1 MIDISEVSA
10 TRPVTLLATAHSPAQ
25 KKGTSG
31 PMQFFESLLLLL
43 LVSIVL
49 LQVSRRLLIPYPSML
64 AVAGVAVALLPGT
77 PFVALDPQMALALF
91 IAPALLDAAYDF
103 PLGTARRYWLPLL
116 VFAVG
121 GVVITALSV
130 ALAGWAFAGL
140 PFAAALVLGA
150 IVAPP
155 DAVSAT
161 AVLSSVSV
169 PRNLDAILR
178 GESLFNDAAALL
190 IFTAALSVQSAGALD
205 GTVGLHIALAA
216 PGGILLGVGAAW
228 ITRYLSRFVVGTL
241 GGNLLQF
248 VQTFLLWI
256 LAERLHLSPVL
267 AVVSFAMTIARIS
280 DPAASSARMR
290 VQSYAVW
297 SAVVFVLNVMAFLLM
312 GMQVRAILRDMEPG
326 HIGQAAFVAAAVV
339 AIVVVV
345 RFILCVGLYR
355 YENYRAR
362 REGRDDPTG
371 LSQAI
376 LAGWCGMRGLL
387 TLATAFA
394 LPEDFPNRDV
404 VVLTAFSVV
413 LVTVVVQ
420 GLSLRYVIRWLGLD
434 RSSDDGKGSLNHMR
448 GEIAVAGLDRLEGST
463 GDEAE
468 LLRTKMRME
477 KHSFSTREMSS
488 LKRYRSLALEAIN
501 SQRQALERLRVEH
514 QLNPDVYNLLL
525 EEIDWRE
532 LSVLPE
538 EERRIEEI

>member
-1 MIDISEVSA
+1 
-10 TRPVTLLATAHSPAQ
+10 
-25 KKGTSG
+25 
-31 PMQFFESLLLLL
+31 MQFFESLLLLL
-43 LVSIVL
+43 LVAIIL

-64 AVAGVAVALLPGT
+64 ALAGIAVAIVPGT
-77 PFVALDPQMALALF
+77 PDLTLDPQIALALF

-103 PLGTARRYWLPLL
+103 PLGTARRFWLPLL
-116 VFAVG
+116 VFAIG
-121 GVVITALSV
+121 GVVVTTLTV
-130 ALAGWAFAGL
+130 ALAGWTFAGL

-155 DAVSAT
+155 DAAAST

-169 PRNLDAILR
+169 PRNVDAVLR

-205 GTVGLHIALAA
+205 GAETASLVLAA
-216 PGGILLGVGAAW
+216 PGGILLGVASAW
-228 ITRYLSRFVVGTL
+228 VLRYLYRFVVGTL
-241 GGNLLQF
+241 GGNILQF

-267 AVVSFAMTIARIS
+267 AIVAFAMTTAYFS
-280 DPAASSARMR
+280 DPLASSARMR

-297 SAVVFVLNVMAFLLM
+297 SVVVFVLNVMAFLLM
-312 GMQVRAILRDMEPG
+312 GMQVRAILADMEPNHMG
-326 HIGQAAFVAAAVV
+326 EAALFAGG
-339 AIVVVV
+339 VVVIV
-345 RFILCVGLYR
+345 IVTRFALCIGFNR
-355 YENYRAR
+355 YEAYAAR
-362 REGRDDPTG
+362 RDGRDQPP
-371 LSQAI
+371 SFKQAI

-394 LPEDFPNRDV
+394 LPGDFPNRNV
-404 VVLTAFSVV
+404 VVLTAFAVV
-413 LVTVVVQ
+413 LATVVIQ
-420 GLSLRYVIRWLGLD
+420 GLSLRYVIQWLRFDL
-434 RSSDDGKGSLNHMR
+434 KGEAGNNLNDLR
-448 GEIAVAGLDRLEGST
+448 RDIAIAGLSKLEGAT

-477 KHSFSTREMSS
+477 KHSLSTEEMTS
-488 LKRYRSLALEAIN
+488 LKRYRTLALDAIAG
-501 SQRQALERLRVEH
+501 QRQALERLRIEH
-514 QLNPDVYNLLL
+514 QLNPDLYNLLL

>member
-1 MIDISEVSA
+1 ME
-10 TRPVTLLATAHSPAQ
+10 
-25 KKGTSG
+25 
-31 PMQFFESLLLLL
+31 FFESLLLLL
-43 LVSIVL
+43 LVAIIL
-49 LQVSRRLLIPYPSML
+49 LQVSRRLSIPYPSML
-64 AVAGVAVALLPGT
+64 AVAGIAVAFVPGT
-77 PFVALDPQMALALF
+77 PQMTLDPQMALALF

-103 PLGTARRYWLPLL
+103 PLGTARRFWLPLL
-116 VFAVG
+116 VFAIG
-121 GVVITALSV
+121 GVVVTSASV

-140 PFAAALVLGA
+140 PLAAAVVLGA

-155 DAVSAT
+155 DAAAAT
-161 AVLSSVSV
+161 AVLSSISI
-169 PRNLDAILR
+169 PRNVDAVLR

-190 IFTAALSVQSAGALD
+190 IFSAALSVQSAGALD
-205 GTVGLHIALAA
+205 GAVALDLVIAA
-216 PGGILLGVGAAW
+216 PGGILLGVACAW
-228 ITRYLSRFVVGTL
+228 AIRYLYRFVVGTL
-241 GGNLLQF
+241 GGNILQF

-267 AVVSFAMTIARIS
+267 AIVAFAMTIAQIS

-312 GMQVRAILRDMEPG
+312 GMQVRDIVENMEPG
-326 HIGQAAFVAAAVV
+326 HLGPALLTASVVV
-339 AIVVVV
+339 AIVIVS
-345 RFILCVGLYR
+345 RFALCIIFNR
-355 YENYRAR
+355 YEAYSAR
-362 REGRDDPTG
+362 RDGREDAPSFG
-371 LSQAI
+371 QAI

-394 LPEDFPNRDV
+394 LPQDFPNRDV
-404 VVLTAFSVV
+404 VVLTAFAVV
-413 LVTVVVQ
+413 LVTVVLQ

-434 RSSDDGKGSLNHMR
+434 HDGEGSIGLTQLR
-448 GEIAVAGLDRLEGST
+448 REIAIAGLERLGDAT
-463 GDEAE
+463 GEEAE

-477 KHSFSTREMSS
+477 KQSLSTTEMSS
-488 LKRYRSLALEAIN
+488 LKRYRTFALEAIGG
-501 SQRQALERLRVEH
+501 QRQALERLRLEH

>member
-1 MIDISEVSA
+1 
-10 TRPVTLLATAHSPAQ
+10 
-25 KKGTSG
+25 
-31 PMQFFESLLLLL
+31 MQFFESLLLLL

-49 LQVSRRLLIPYPSML
+49 LQVSRRLHIPYPSML

-77 PFVALDPQMALALF
+77 PVVALDPQMALALF

-121 GVVITALSV
+121 GVVVTALSV

-205 GTVGLHIALAA
+205 GSVAFHIALAA
-216 PGGILLGVGAAW
+216 PGGILLGVGTAW
-228 ITRYLSRFVVGTL
+228 ITRYLYRFVVGTL

-256 LAERLHLSPVL
+256 LAERFHLSPVL
-267 AVVSFAMTIARIS
+267 AVVSFAMTAARIS
-280 DPAASSARMR
+280 DPSTSSARMR

-312 GMQVRAILRDMEPG
+312 GMQVRAILQDMEPG
-326 HIGQAAFVAAAVV
+326 HIGEAAFVAAAVV
-339 AIVVVV
+339 AIVVLV
-345 RFILCVGLYR
+345 RFVLCFALYR
-355 YENYRAR
+355 YEVYAAR
-362 REGRDDPTG
+362 REGRDDPPT
-371 LSQAI
+371 LSEAI

-394 LPEDFPNRDV
+394 LPDDFPNRDV

-413 LVTVVVQ
+413 LVTVVMQ

-434 RSSDDGKGSLNHMR
+434 RSDDGKGGLNHMR
-448 GEIAVAGLDRLEGST
+448 GEIAIAGLERLEGST

-477 KHSFSTREMSS
+477 KHSFSTREMAS
-488 LKRYRSLALEAIN
+488 LNRYRALALEAID
-501 SQRQALERLRVEH
+501 SQRHALERLRIEH

>member
-1 MIDISEVSA
+1 
-10 TRPVTLLATAHSPAQ
+10 
-25 KKGTSG
+25 
-31 PMQFFESLLLLL
+31 MQFFESLLLLL
-43 LVSIVL
+43 LVAIVL
-49 LQVSRRLLIPYPSML
+49 LQLSRRLFIPYPSML

-121 GVVITALSV
+121 GVVVTAGTV

-190 IFTAALSVQSAGALD
+190 IFTAALAVQSAGGLD
-205 GTVGLHIALAA
+205 GSVAFHITLAA
-216 PGGILLGVGAAW
+216 PGGILMGVAAAY

-267 AVVSFAMTIARIS
+267 AVVSFAMTIARIN
-280 DPAASSARMR
+280 DPSASSARMR

-326 HIGQAAFVAAAVV
+326 HIGQAALVASSVV
-339 AIVVVV
+339 AIVIVV
-345 RFILCVGLYR
+345 RFVLCVGLYR

-362 REGRDDPTG
+362 REGRDDPTSF
-371 LSQAI
+371 SQAI

-394 LPEDFPNRDV
+394 LPADFPNRDV
-404 VVLTAFSVV
+404 VVLTAFAVV

-434 RSSDDGKGSLNHMR
+434 RSGDGSDHLNQMR
-448 GEIAVAGLDRLEGST
+448 HQIAVAGLGRLESST
-463 GDEAE
+463 GEEAE

-477 KHSFSTREMSS
+477 KHSFSSKEMSS
-488 LKRYRSLALEAIN
+488 LNRYRTLALEAID
-501 SQRQALERLRVEH
+501 SQRQALERLRIEH

>member
-1 MIDISEVSA
+1 
-10 TRPVTLLATAHSPAQ
+10 
-25 KKGTSG
+25 
-31 PMQFFESLLLLL
+31 MQFFESLLLLL

-49 LQVSRRLLIPYPSML
+49 LQVSRRLRIPYPSML

-121 GVVITALSV
+121 GVVVTALSV

-190 IFTAALSVQSAGALD
+190 IFTAALAVQSAGALD
-205 GTVGLHIALAA
+205 GTVALHITLAA

-228 ITRYLSRFVVGTL
+228 ITRYLYRFVVGTL

-256 LAERLHLSPVL
+256 VAERLHLSPVL

-280 DPAASSARMR
+280 NPSTSSARMR

-312 GMQVRAILRDMEPG
+312 GMQVRAILQDMEPG
-326 HIGQAAFVAAAVV
+326 HIGEAAFVATAVV
-339 AIVVVV
+339 AIVVAV
-345 RFILCVGLYR
+345 RFVLCFALYR
-355 YENYRAR
+355 YDVYAAR
-362 REGRDDPTG
+362 REGRDDPPS
-371 LSQAI
+371 LSEAI

-394 LPEDFPNRDV
+394 LPDDFPNRDV
-404 VVLTAFSVV
+404 VVLTAFAVV
-413 LVTVVVQ
+413 LVTVVMQ
-420 GLSLRYVIRWLGLD
+420 GLSLRYVIGWLGLD
-434 RSSDDGKGSLNHMR
+434 RSGDGDADLNRMR
-448 GEIAVAGLDRLEGST
+448 GEIAIAGLDRLEGST

-477 KHSFSTREMSS
+477 KHSFSTREMAS
-488 LKRYRSLALEAIN
+488 LNRYRALALEAID
-501 SQRQALERLRVEH
+501 SQRHALERLRIEH
-514 QLNPDVYNLLL
+514 QLNPDIYNLLL